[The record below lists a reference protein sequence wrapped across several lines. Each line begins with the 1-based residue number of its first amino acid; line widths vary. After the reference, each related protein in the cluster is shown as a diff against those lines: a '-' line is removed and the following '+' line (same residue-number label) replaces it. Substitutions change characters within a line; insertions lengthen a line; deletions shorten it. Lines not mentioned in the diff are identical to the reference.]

1 GQEPERLDNRAAG
14 VIDFIELEI
23 GDDR

>member
-1 GQEPERLDNRAAG
+1 ELERLDNREAG

-23 GDDR
+23 GDER

>member
-1 GQEPERLDNRAAG
+1 RLDNRAAG